1 MVPQRCHERRIDRPS
16 GIPGYRPNWWCS
28 VCGKKALPR
37 TDRKCVVAHCQNYC
51 HSSCLGDE
59 VDYNCEKTAGLR
71 ALQGITDAI
80 RFFAEGDEVAPPTP
94 ETSND
99 EEHLEDLPKNVLVD
113 LVRNLRRDL
122 ATAKSQ
128 LNTFKNIVTGLPER
142 RSVIVEVLEV
152 IDTLVATQ
160 ANTEELHQRS
170 IACTARS
177 NKIDEE
183 WEKQLEESDET
194 YIWWADQKTKKIK
207 PKHAPTKPS
216 TNLENSQPHQGQ
228 HKQRQ
233 EHRHQP
239 LDRHLSSRENQEGG
253 QQGGQKQKRRSFHN
267 HPHKGNLVTATRCAV
282 CHRQGHSGNDCP
294 RHKVCEYCK
303 GRYHTAQSCRHRLA
317 DQRQQELIQ
326 AVKQTTQESY
336 TAAQRA
342 QWHHPNIANQ
352 QFLIPQHTAYPTL
365 PNQVLYRPYPMPY
378 NYGVHQTQQI
388 LPQPQILS

>member
-1 MVPQRCHERRIDRPS
+1 M
-16 GIPGYRPNWWCS
+16 
-28 VCGKKALPR
+28 CGKKALPR

-99 EEHLEDLPKNVLVD
+99 EERLEDLPKNVLAD

-194 YIWWADQKTKKIK
+194 YIWWADQKTKAGSQSSTL
-207 PKHAPTKPS
+207 APPS
-216 TNLENSQPHQGQ
+216 
-228 HKQRQ
+228 
-233 EHRHQP
+233 
-239 LDRHLSSRENQEGG
+239 
-253 QQGGQKQKRRSFHN
+253 
-267 HPHKGNLVTATRCAV
+267 
-282 CHRQGHSGNDCP
+282 
-294 RHKVCEYCK
+294 CK
-303 GRYHTAQSCRHRLA
+303 
-317 DQRQQELIQ
+317 
-326 AVKQTTQESY
+326 
-336 TAAQRA
+336 
-342 QWHHPNIANQ
+342 
-352 QFLIPQHTAYPTL
+352 
-365 PNQVLYRPYPMPY
+365 
-378 NYGVHQTQQI
+378 
-388 LPQPQILS
+388 